1 MIKILNKK
9 SCCEYWI
16 NLSDI
21 IISKVFMVHK
31 PRRIKFL
38 QKLDWYLKRGKFQSP
53 ILLDH
58 NFVLKDGYTSYLIAK
73 KFDLGKVPVYF
84 E

>member
-1 MIKILNKK
+1 MIKILKRK
-9 SCCEYWI
+9 SGCEYWV

-21 IISKVFMVHK
+21 TIREDFVIHK
-31 PRRIKFL
+31 PRRVKFL
-38 QKLDWYLKRGKFQSP
+38 QKLDWYLKRGEFQSP